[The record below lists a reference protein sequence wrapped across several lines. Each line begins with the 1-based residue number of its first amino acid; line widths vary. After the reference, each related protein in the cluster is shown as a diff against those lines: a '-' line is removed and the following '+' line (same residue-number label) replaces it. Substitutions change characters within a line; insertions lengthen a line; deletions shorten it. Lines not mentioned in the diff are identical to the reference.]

1 MGTFSVQVQ
10 VGYVEGGRWLD
21 VEALVD
27 TGATHTVIPQE
38 TARDLGIESLE
49 SVPFQLA
56 DDRTVEYE
64 VGEAR
69 VRIGDRERTV
79 LVVVGE
85 PGVGPL
91 LGATTLE
98 LFNVAV
104 DPVGRRLI
112 RVPGLMK
119 CVRSA
124 DQRSEDRVRIAG
136 L

>member
-10 VGYVEGGRWLD
+10 VGDVQGDQWLD

-38 TARDLGIESLE
+38 TAQALGIDRLE
-49 SVPFQLA
+49 TVPFQLA
-56 DDRTVEYE
+56 DDRNVDYE
-64 VGEAR
+64 VGEAK
-69 VRIGDRERTV
+69 VRLGDRERTV

-85 PGVGPL
+85 SGVGPL

-119 CVRSA
+119 GCPVG
-124 DQRSEDRVRIAG
+124 QTP
-136 L
+136 